1 MAYDETLA
9 QRIREAVGPRPDVAE
24 RKMFGGLC
32 FMTGGNMFAGVVKDE
47 LLVRIDKADHEA
59 WLLKPGARPMD
70 FTGRTM
76 TGMLFV
82 GAPGF
87 ETDASLA
94 SWVRQAYDF
103 ASSLPAKQAKMQS
116 APRGRKA

>member
-1 MAYDETLA
+1 MFYHRLQAIDKPRAPIYAPIAPKRRTAMAYDETLA
-9 QRIREAVGPRPDVAE
+9 QRIREAVGPRPDVSE

-32 FMTGGNMFAGVVKDE
+32 FTTGGNMFVGIVKDE
-47 LLVRIDKADHEA
+47 LMVRIDKADHEA
-59 WLLKPGARPMD
+59 SLLKPGARPMD

-82 GAPGF
+82 GAPGI

-94 SWVRQAYDF
+94 S
-103 ASSLPAKQAKMQS
+103 
-116 APRGRKA
+116 

>member
-9 QRIREAVGPRPDVAE
+9 QRIRETVGPRPDVAE

-32 FMTGGNMFAGVVKDE
+32 FTTGGNMFAGVVKDE
-47 LLVRIDKADHEA
+47 LMVRIDKADHEA
-59 WLLKPGARPMD
+59 SLLKPGARPMD

-82 GAPGF
+82 GAPGI
-87 ETDASLA
+87 ETDASLS

-103 ASSLPAKQAKMQS
+103 ASSLPAKQAKAKL